1 MLRSRLIHRMS
12 PLAVLCALAVATSSS
27 AFAEV
32 RLAAETPLT
41 FESSVRPIL
50 KVHCFQ
56 CHGEEDDVQGG
67 LDVRLVRLMAK
78 GGEGGPALVAGDHK
92 KSLLYERI
100 AAGEMPPGEKKVS
113 PQELAVIA
121 RWIDAGAP
129 TAKPE
134 PKQVAEFTD
143 EERGFWSF
151 QPIRRPPVPE
161 IKPHGG
167 VSSSSRINTPIDAFL
182 LAELQRRNVGFSPE
196 ADRRTLIRR
205 LSFDLIGLPPT
216 PDEVASFVADRS
228 PTAYEALVDR
238 LLASPHY
245 GERWGRHWLDVAGY
259 ADSEGYTPLDPVRQ
273 FAYKYRDYVIR
284 AFNADKPW
292 NEFIIEQLAGDELVK
307 QPYAERSPAEL
318 EKLIAT
324 GFLRMGPDGTADP
337 SVDQT
342 LARNDVVAESIK
354 IVSTSLLGLSVG
366 CAQCHSHRYDPISQ
380 VDYYRLRA
388 IFEPA
393 YDVKKWCA
401 PQARLVSLM
410 TAADKALAAKIDAD
424 IVAINKERADE
435 LKKIVAEYFEIEV
448 AKAPENVRKALRE
461 AHATP
466 PLKRTP
472 EQKKLFVDYPAADV
486 HPGSVLLF
494 DVKRIR
500 AFDKIYDDRI
510 AEKKAQRPTEDY
522 VHALTEVIPAKP
534 GDLPRT
540 FLFFRGDHNAPR
552 QALKPAELSVLAESH
567 AVAIPEKDPSLTTSG
582 RRLAYARHL
591 VDGKHPLTARVLV
604 NRFWMHHFGRGIVA
618 SPADF
623 GFGGERPSHPELLD
637 WLAAEFMAGG
647 WRLKSLHRTM
657 LLSAAYRQSSRH
669 TAALDAVDPDNR
681 LLGRMNVRRLEAE
694 IIRDAMLTVSGSLS
708 RKAFGPAVPV
718 TPDEIGQVILGL
730 DNRDSAGRPK
740 NSRASIGEEAYR
752 RSLYIQVRRTLP
764 LGMLETFDA
773 PTMTPNCEVR
783 SVSTVAPQSLLM
795 MNNEFVTTQAEV
807 FAKRLSAA
815 EPNEVPKQIS
825 LGWLSAFGSTA
836 TDAQLKEALEFV
848 KSQTAQFSTPAAV
861 KLAKELATAAGTK
874 ATNAAIQAAAD
885 KKATPPTA
893 EEKAKIMAE
902 AGRVPKPEERALASF
917 CQALLSANGFLYV
930 D

>member
-1 MLRSRLIHRMS
+1 MLRSRLLQRLS
-12 PLAVLCALAVATSSS
+12 PLAVLCALVVALPTP
-27 AFAEV
+27 A
-32 RLAAETPLT
+32 LAATPLTAETSLT

-67 LDVRLVRLMAK
+67 LDVRLVRLLTK
-78 GGEGGPALVAGDHK
+78 GGEGGTAIVAGDHK
-92 KSLLYERI
+92 RSLLYERM

-113 PQELAVIA
+113 PKELAVIA
-121 RWIDAGAP
+121 RWIDAGAR

-134 PKQVAEFTD
+134 PQQVADFTD
-143 EERGFWSF
+143 EERNFWSF
-151 QPIRRPPVPE
+151 QPIRRPAVPK
-161 IKPHGG
+161 IS
-167 VSSSSRINTPIDAFL
+167 VQSTSQQRTPIDAFL
-182 LAELQRRNVGFSPE
+182 LAELQRHNLNFSPE

-205 LSFDLIGLPPT
+205 LYFDLIGLPPT
-216 PDEVASFVADRS
+216 PDEVTAFVADQS
-228 PTAYEALVDR
+228 PTAYEKLVDR

-273 FAYKYRDYVIR
+273 YAYKYRDYVIR

-292 NEFIIEQLAGDELVK
+292 TEFIVEQLAGDELVK
-307 QPYAERSPAEL
+307 QPYAERTPAEL

-324 GFLRMGPDGTADP
+324 GFLRMGPDGTAD
-337 SVDQT
+337 STVDQP
-342 LARNDVVAESIK
+342 LARNDVVAETIK
-354 IVSTSLLGLSVG
+354 IASTSLLGLSVG
-366 CAQCHSHRYDPISQ
+366 CAQCHNHRYDPISQ

-393 YDVKKWCA
+393 YDVKKWRA

-410 TAADKALAAKIDAD
+410 TAADRDRAAKIDAE
-424 IVAINKERADE
+424 ITAINKERADE
-435 LKKIVAEYFEIEV
+435 LKKIVAEYFEIQV
-448 AKAPENVRKALRE
+448 AKAPENIRQALRE

-466 PLKRTP
+466 ALKRTP

-486 HPGSVLLF
+486 NPGSVLLF

-510 AEKKAQRPTEDY
+510 AEKKAQRPTEDF
-522 VHALTEVIPAKP
+522 VHALTETPPAKP
-534 GDLPRT
+534 GDLPQT

-567 AVAIPEKDPSLTTSG
+567 AVAIPEKDASLTSSG

-637 WLAAEFMAGG
+637 WLASEFMAGG
-647 WRLKSLHRTM
+647 WRLKPLHRTM
-657 LLSAAYRQSSRH
+657 LLSTAYRQSSRH
-669 TAALDAVDPDNR
+669 RAALDAVDPDNR

-718 TPDEIGQVILGL
+718 TPDEIGQVIIGL

-783 SVSTVAPQSLLM
+783 AVSTVAPQSLLM
-795 MNNEFVTTQAEV
+795 MNNEFVTSQAEL
-807 FAKRLSAA
+807 FSKRLSAA
-815 EPNEVPKQIS
+815 EPSELLKQIS
-825 LGWLSAFGSTA
+825 LGWQSAFGTTA
-836 TDAQLKEALEFV
+836 TDTQLKEAVEFV
-848 KSQTAQFSTPAAV
+848 KSQTAQFSTPAAI
-861 KLAKELATAAGTK
+861 KLAQELATAAGTK

-885 KKATPPTA
+885 KKESAPTA
-893 EEKAKIMAE
+893 EMKAKIMAE
-902 AGRVPKPEERALASF
+902 AGRVARPEERALASF